1 MIAKEEKD
9 DINLCRRKTVLVCYK
24 PNLKGISTDSIWDT
38 IIYMPWPRYQP
49 LPGPFGVSKRLLRNI
64 HMISKVVGDNPTI
77 HCFSAT
83 YDNEAVNYFI
93 YFFKKYSLNCSFSL
107 IPDGALNLVRHPQTL
122 ANRLLK
128 TFRVFRSLYSKEI
141 RYTFYKGDRL
151 GADANFIKSI
161 YILNG
166 LNTEYDIKKIIEL
179 KHFFLDTKFKKTTSS
194 KKALVVGQPLSG
206 YKLIDN
212 TDLVELSS
220 KVKKWLVREKIE
232 HIYYKTHPK
241 DAQRNLY
248 DESYKLLPSNMAI
261 EKYLANNYF
270 DYVIGVHS
278 SVLIFAKQ
286 LYGNES
292 EIVSFGLD
300 KIRFKNPKLKKKIL
314 TLFCSLGITIL

>member
-24 PNLKGISTDSIWDT
+24 PDLKDISTDSIWDT

-166 LNTEYDIKKIIEL
+166 LNT
-179 KHFFLDTKFKKTTSS
+179 
-194 KKALVVGQPLSG
+194 
-206 YKLIDN
+206 
-212 TDLVELSS
+212 
-220 KVKKWLVREKIE
+220 
-232 HIYYKTHPK
+232 
-241 DAQRNLY
+241 
-248 DESYKLLPSNMAI
+248 
-261 EKYLANNYF
+261 
-270 DYVIGVHS
+270 
-278 SVLIFAKQ
+278 
-286 LYGNES
+286 
-292 EIVSFGLD
+292 
-300 KIRFKNPKLKKKIL
+300 
-314 TLFCSLGITIL
+314 